1 MSKFKKADW
10 QGAATKLGINFQKD
24 DSVNSLVERIALN
37 LKSESSTP
45 TAVQKAYESRNVKAA
60 TKPETK
66 PATAPADK
74 KVAKGM
80 KAVKIKSIVFDKP
93 QRKEICIQCGDA
105 EVWVPRDKVEVSK
118 DGKSVTMPEWLADLK
133 GI

>member
-1 MSKFKKADW
+1 MSKFNKADW
-10 QGAATKLGINFQKD
+10 QGAATKLGIKFQKD

-45 TAVQKAYESRNVKAA
+45 TAVQKAYEGMGV
-60 TKPETK
+60 K
-66 PATAPADK
+66 PAPTAASEEP
-74 KVAKGM
+74 VAEVAEVAEDM
-80 KAVKIKSIVFDKP
+80 KSVKIKSIVFDKP

-118 DGKSVTMPEWLADLK
+118 DGKSVTMPNWLADLK

>member
-10 QGAATKLGINFQKD
+10 QGAATKLGIKFQKD

-37 LKSESSTP
+37 LKSESSTL
-45 TAVQKAYESRNVKAA
+45 TAVQKAYESRNVKAE
-60 TKPETK
+60 KPATK
-66 PATAPADK
+66 PATAPAAK

-118 DGKSVTMPEWLADLK
+118 DGKTVTMPDWLADLK
-133 GI
+133 GL